1 MKCCHCDKPI
11 ETTDADV
18 DALFGRYW
26 HSECATFDNIKA
38 MYQRGNNALIEIQKL
53 ERDRIYA
60 KDTPEVHSNF

>member
-1 MKCCHCDKPI
+1 MKCCHCDKPVD
-11 ETTDADV
+11 TDADV
-18 DALFGRYW
+18 DAFFGRYW